1 MMVFGDNVDTRAPY
15 GPWSSSP
22 STLPSEGDDHALS
35 ALYLMFPTACIASCD
50 TRTITSSSSSSSPSS
65 ARDFGPGVLNLEK
78 FGTFPAP
85 TQFACSLALNFSHTT
100 SLGGD
105 NAVSGAMDL
114 SVNDGDLTMRIC
126 ATRVSPARPFSPRT
140 GRFVPTTGVAHT
152 KGESQTNRVPVPT
165 LGLTSVDGDSD
176 VGDRFGSM
184 AESVGAGVFASTPVS
199 FTRTRAGVAGD
210 AGGTAFSSLRT
221 VGANVTL
228 LSGEGP
234 VTSEEGPVTSE
245 SSSSDAVEDQLPSE
259 AVDAALAAALT
270 AANATVLLLL
280 DDDDNG
286 GDELLVTTRPSPPEA
301 CGRIGVFDTEPK
313 DDRSSSSLLTRS

>member
-1 MMVFGDNVDTRAPY
+1 
-15 GPWSSSP
+15 
-22 STLPSEGDDHALS
+22 
-35 ALYLMFPTACIASCD
+35 
-50 TRTITSSSSSSSPSS
+50 
-65 ARDFGPGVLNLEK
+65 
-78 FGTFPAP
+78 
-85 TQFACSLALNFSHTT
+85 
-100 SLGGD
+100 
-105 NAVSGAMDL
+105 
-114 SVNDGDLTMRIC
+114 
-126 ATRVSPARPFSPRT
+126 
-140 GRFVPTTGVAHT
+140 
-152 KGESQTNRVPVPT
+152 
-165 LGLTSVDGDSD
+165 
-176 VGDRFGSM
+176 
-184 AESVGAGVFASTPVS
+184 VS

-228 LSGEGP
+228 LSGEGPVTSEEGPVTSEEGP

-313 DDRSSSSLLTRS
+313 DDRSSSSLLTRG